1 MKTVGCCNNQ
11 LRRTSQT
18 LKELTECFHFCCQW
32 FQSLFSPKQDET
44 DKTRL
49 LIHQARKALDSG
61 LGGGWRSFV
70 SIKQEMMEE
79 TKQWDGWS
87 AGSDRQGGGRK
98 KEEGAEHKTTAKRRF
113 SSPLLTLHLSLS
125 LSFIVIGRKKLRK
138 NPNKELG
145 ERRNE
150 GGTKRR
156 ISG

>member
-1 MKTVGCCNNQ
+1 MKTFGCCHNQ

-32 FQSLFSPKQDET
+32 FQSLFSHKQDET

-49 LIHQARKALDSG
+49 LIHQARKAVDGG

-113 SSPLLTLHLSLS
+113 SSPLLTLHLSRA
-125 LSFIVIGRKKLRK
+125 LSFIVIGREKLRK